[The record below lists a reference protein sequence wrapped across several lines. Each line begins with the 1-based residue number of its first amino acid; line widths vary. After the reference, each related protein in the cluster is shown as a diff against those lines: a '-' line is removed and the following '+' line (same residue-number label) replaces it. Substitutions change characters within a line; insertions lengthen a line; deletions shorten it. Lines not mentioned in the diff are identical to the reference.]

1 MTKRYQDEI
10 EEILKKAGDL
20 PAPQPPDAPN
30 EKPPQR
36 GRRLRRLRQTG
47 ARRAWTLNYKHA
59 LLAGIATLIA
69 SIFTGGWYTFAAG
82 ARPTDRRLHPLLPR
96 PPPPPHRGQHH
107 PPHQNV
113 ARPPHN
119 HRRRPP
125 LHQRPLGRQPPLT
138 PPTPQK
144 QTSRAPIMR
153 PAHPNLAEPN
163 HALYS
168 PGSSRP

>member
-20 PAPQPPDAPN
+20 PSAPSPDVPN

-69 SIFTGGWYTFAAG
+69 SIFTGGWPLFAAG
-82 ARPTDRRLHPLLPR
+82 AALLIAGYILYYRAPRHRPAPNGSTTRPTKMWRGRPITTDDDPHFTKDPWGDSRR
-96 PPPPPHRGQHH
+96 
-107 PPHQNV
+107 
-113 ARPPHN
+113 
-119 HRRRPP
+119 
-125 LHQRPLGRQPPLT
+125 
-138 PPTPQK
+138 
-144 QTSRAPIMR
+144 
-153 PAHPNLAEPN
+153 
-163 HALYS
+163 
-168 PGSSRP
+168 